1 MKTDMQVEIKGI
13 PAGSKVPAEMV
24 GTWFFDNPHGDEE
37 QMAVFPDGRVV
48 VLYSNGHKDKTNGP
62 TYYRPEAKHESNSKI
77 FFYFRAFEFAT
88 GQKTASPLSRQF

>member
-1 MKTDMQVEIKGI
+1 MSQQPKDLKIDMQVEIKGI

-62 TYYRPEAKHESNSKI
+62 TYYRRALNCQVM
-77 FFYFRAFEFAT
+77 FTQQRLAVFTFYA
-88 GQKTASPLSRQF
+88 